1 MIGVAGVVERAY
13 HVPVMVAEALKW
25 MAPRLG
31 GTYLDGTVGGGGHA
45 EALLAAVEGTRVYA
59 VDRDPEAVQAARK
72 RLRRFGDR
80 VRVEVGDFAEACA
93 IFDLGEGTL
102 DGVLLDLGV
111 SSHQIDFTERGF
123 TFRPGAPLDMR
134 MGGMGGE
141 GLGGQSAA
149 DLLNQAS
156 EGELRDI
163 FRRYGEERRAG
174 RLAREVVS
182 RRSRAPLATSDDLVA
197 AMEAAWGRPAAPAD
211 KARIFQ
217 ALRIAVNRELES
229 LESALPALRRSLRPG
244 GRFVVL
250 SYHSL
255 EDRRVKQ
262 AFRLWSRD
270 CVCPRE
276 IPICQ
281 CGGVPEGRELVR
293 RPARPSEDEV
303 ARNPRARSARLRAWE
318 KA

>member
-13 HVPVMVAEALKW
+13 HVPVMVAEVLKW
-25 MAPRLG
+25 MAPRVG

-45 EALLAAVEGTRVYA
+45 EPILAAAEGIRVLA
-59 VDRDPEAVQAARK
+59 VDRDPEAVRAARK
-72 RLRRFGDR
+72 RLQSFGDR
-80 VRVEVGDFAEACA
+80 ARVEVGDFAEACA

-102 DGVLLDLGV
+102 DGVVLDLGV
-111 SSHQIDFTERGF
+111 SSHQIDLTSRGF

-134 MGGMGGE
+134 MGGE
-141 GLGGQSAA
+141 GHGGQSAA

-182 RRSRAPLATSDDLVA
+182 RRARAPLATSEDLVA
-197 AMEAAWGRPAAPAD
+197 VIDAVWGRPAGPAD

-217 ALRIAVNRELES
+217 ALRIAVNREMES
-229 LESALPALRRSLRPG
+229 LDSALPALRRCLRSG

-270 CVCPRE
+270 CVCPAE

-281 CGGVPEGRELVR
+281 CGGVPQGRELVR
-293 RPARPSEDEV
+293 RPVRPSEDEV
-303 ARNPRARSARLRAWE
+303 ARNSRARSARLRAWE

>member
-13 HVPVMVAEALKW
+13 HVPVMVAEVLKW
-25 MAPRLG
+25 LAPRVG

-45 EALLAAVEGTRVYA
+45 ETILAAAEGNRVWA

-72 RLRRFGDR
+72 RLQRFGDR
-80 VRVEVGDFAEACA
+80 VRIEVGDFAEACET
-93 IFDLGEGTL
+93 FDLGEGTL
-102 DGVLLDLGV
+102 DGVLMDLGV
-111 SSHQIDFTERGF
+111 SSHQIDFSSRGF

-134 MGGMGGE
+134 MGGE
-141 GLGGQSAA
+141 GHGGQSAA

-182 RRSRAPLATSDDLVA
+182 RRARAPFAASDDLVA
-197 AMEAAWGRPAAPAD
+197 VIDAVWGRPAAPAD
-211 KARIFQ
+211 RARIFQ
-217 ALRIAVNRELES
+217 ALRIAVNEELES
-229 LESALPALRRSLRPG
+229 LDAALPALRRCLRSG

-255 EDRRVKQ
+255 EDRQVKQ

-270 CVCPRE
+270 CVCPPE

-281 CGGVPEGRELVR
+281 CGGVPQGRELVR
-293 RPARPSEDEV
+293 RPVRPSEDEV

>member
-13 HVPVMVAEALKW
+13 HVPVMVAEVLKW
-25 MAPRLG
+25 MAPRVG

-45 EALLAAVEGTRVYA
+45 EAILVSAEGSRVYA
-59 VDRDPEAVQAARK
+59 VDRDPDAVEAARR
-72 RLRRFGDR
+72 RLLRFGDR
-80 VRVEVGDFAEACA
+80 VRVELGDYADACE

-102 DGVLLDLGV
+102 DGVTLDLGV

-134 MGGMGGE
+134 MGGE
-141 GLGGQSAA
+141 GHGGQTAA

-156 EGELRDI
+156 EGELRDL
-163 FRRYGEERRAG
+163 FRRYGEERGAG
-174 RLAREVVS
+174 RLAREIVS
-182 RRSRAPLATSDDLVA
+182 RRSWKPFERSDDLVA
-197 AMEAAWGRPAAPAD
+197 AYEAARGRPAAPAD
-211 KARIFQ
+211 RARIFQ
-217 ALRIAVNRELES
+217 ALRIAVNEELAS
-229 LESALPALRRSLRPG
+229 LERALPALRWALRPG

-250 SYHSL
+250 AYHSL
-255 EDRRVKQ
+255 EDRAVKR

-270 CVCPRE
+270 CVCPPE
-276 IPICQ
+276 IPVCQ
-281 CGGVPEGRELVR
+281 CGGEAQGRELTR
-293 RPARPSEDEV
+293 RPARPSEAEV

>member
-13 HVPVMVAEALKW
+13 HVPVMVAEVLKW
-25 MAPRLG
+25 MAPRVG

-45 EALLAAVEGTRVYA
+45 ENILASAEGVRLYA
-59 VDRDPEAVQAARK
+59 VDRDPEAVEAARA
-72 RLRRFGDR
+72 RLARFGDR
-80 VRVEVGDFAEACA
+80 VRIEAGDYADALRV
-93 IFDLGEGTL
+93 FDLGEGTL

-111 SSHQIDFTERGF
+111 SSHQIDFASRGF

-134 MGGMGGE
+134 MGGE
-141 GLGGQSAA
+141 GHGGQSAA

-182 RRSRAPLATSDDLVA
+182 RRGWKPFARSDDLVA
-197 AMEAAWGRPAAPAD
+197 AYEAALGRPAAPAD

-229 LESALPALRRSLRPG
+229 LERGLPALRQGLVSG
-244 GRFVVL
+244 GRFVVIG
-250 SYHSL
+250 YHSL
-255 EDRRVKQ
+255 EDRLVKR
-262 AFRLWSRD
+262 AFRLWSRR
-270 CVCPRE
+270 CVCPPE
-276 IPICQ
+276 IPVCQ
-281 CGGVPEGRELVR
+281 CGGVPQGRELVR
-293 RPARPSEDEV
+293 RPLRPSESE
-303 ARNPRARSARLRAWE
+303 AERNPRARSARLRVWE